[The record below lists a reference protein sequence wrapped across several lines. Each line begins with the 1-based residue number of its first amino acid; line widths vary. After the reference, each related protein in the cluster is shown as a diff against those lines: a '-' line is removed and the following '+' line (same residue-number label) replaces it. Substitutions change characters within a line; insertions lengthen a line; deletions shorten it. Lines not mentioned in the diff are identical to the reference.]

1 VSSWVRL
8 HFEHLR
14 RWREYAEKIC
24 SAVRSL
30 GIGGEVYVVGGVA
43 EGRTTVLSDIY
54 LLVVVDGVEEEAG
67 GGSRLTFLRR
77 PSRSLGSPGTH
88 LWSSTWR
95 AEARRRSSSSRRSP
109 SKYANFALY
118 RV

>member
-43 EGRTTVLSDIY
+43 EDRVTVLSDIDV
-54 LLVVVDGVEEEAG
+54 LVVVDGAEEGDRRRLAVDILEEAIEKFG
-67 GGSRLTFLRR
+67 LPWDAPVELHVASRGEAEIFFKS
-77 PSRSLGSPGTH
+77 SRSV
-88 LWSSTWR
+88 
-95 AEARRRSSSSRRSP
+95 
-109 SKYANFALY
+109 K
-118 RV
+118 VC